1 MEFKLF
7 DNSQQLFPIK
17 LIDFKSRILCQNR
30 AGKGKL
36 RVPNKGLRRDN
47 LNYQIV
53 AKEGS

>member
-1 MEFKLF
+1 MEFKFF

-17 LIDFKSRILCQNR
+17 LIDFKSRILHQNR

-36 RVPNKGLRRDN
+36 RVPNKGLRGDN

-53 AKEGS
+53 AKEGF